1 MKSNTS
7 NILIIKGG
15 YSTSGVGEQFV
26 ESLLSGYDNEGITR
40 FSIITSET
48 SLEKNSL
55 GYPTI
60 TFQSSF
66 SSLPLLSSLH
76 YWKFV
81 QRSLN
86 NCIERIKE
94 LIEERNIQ
102 MVWIIL
108 NGLYTIQV
116 AAGLTKHLKIP
127 YVAHI
132 WDTPEYKSDQIK
144 LDFITKKHL
153 LDKFDQVLYGA
164 SHIISISDSMG
175 RIYEKKYGKES
186 STMVFCPPKE
196 SIYPVRLQIENSKE
210 IDIVFAGSLY
220 AYKEWSYFLDAI
232 EEYNI
237 LDQERNLNVMCIGPV
252 SRWAKKRD
260 FVSYEMLKPIKE
272 AAQIIN
278 KADIAYLP
286 YWMSEKYSYAV
297 RTAFPSK
304 MSMYVASGTPVLFHG
319 PEESTPTEFLNQ
331 YKVGVSCSSIAS
343 NDIID
348 SIHKILSV
356 KFQNQ
361 YVSSREVAMNNVF
374 RSGRSSEIFEETVRR
389 AMSS

>member
-1 MKSNTS
+1 
-7 NILIIKGG
+7 
-15 YSTSGVGEQFV
+15 
-26 ESLLSGYDNEGITR
+26 
-40 FSIITSET
+40 
-48 SLEKNSL
+48 
-55 GYPTI
+55 
-60 TFQSSF
+60 
-66 SSLPLLSSLH
+66 
-76 YWKFV
+76 
-81 QRSLN
+81 
-86 NCIERIKE
+86 
-94 LIEERNIQ
+94 
-102 MVWIIL
+102 
-108 NGLYTIQV
+108 
-116 AAGLTKHLKIP
+116 
-127 YVAHI
+127 
-132 WDTPEYKSDQIK
+132 
-144 LDFITKKHL
+144 
-153 LDKFDQVLYGA
+153 
-164 SHIISISDSMG
+164 
-175 RIYEKKYGKES
+175 
-186 STMVFCPPKE
+186 MVFCPPKE